1 LGCDQ
6 RRDSD
11 HWDDRLDDLRSQEGS
26 EMIQALAIGGAI
38 ISIIGVFA
46 GVIWLAERKGASE
59 LREEQR
65 DEELRRL
72 QDTIEADVR
81 ARERIARGELL
92 QNDGHR
98 RD

>member
-1 LGCDQ
+1 VI
-6 RRDSD
+6 
-11 HWDDRLDDLRSQEGS
+11 EFFA
-26 EMIQALAIGGAI
+26 IIAALAAI
-38 ISIIGVFA
+38 AGVFV

-59 LREEQR
+59 LLEEQR

>member
-1 LGCDQ
+1 MTHVWFTFLVLALGVV
-6 RRDSD
+6 
-11 HWDDRLDDLRSQEGS
+11 
-26 EMIQALAIGGAI
+26 A
-38 ISIIGVFA
+38 FA
-46 GVIWLAERKGASE
+46 AVIWLAERKGKAE

-65 DEELRRL
+65 DEEMRRL
-72 QDTIEADVR
+72 RAAVEADAR

>member
-1 LGCDQ
+1 
-6 RRDSD
+6 
-11 HWDDRLDDLRSQEGS
+11 
-26 EMIQALAIGGAI
+26 MIEALAIGGAI

-72 QDTIEADVR
+72 QDAIEADVR

>member
-1 LGCDQ
+1 MTHVWFTFLVLALGV
-6 RRDSD
+6 
-11 HWDDRLDDLRSQEGS
+11 
-26 EMIQALAIGGAI
+26 GA
-38 ISIIGVFA
+38 FA
-46 GVIWLAERKGASE
+46 AVIWLAERKGKAE

-65 DEELRRL
+65 DEEMRRL
-72 QDTIEADVR
+72 RAAVEADAR

>member
-1 LGCDQ
+1 
-6 RRDSD
+6 
-11 HWDDRLDDLRSQEGS
+11 
-26 EMIQALAIGGAI
+26 MIEALAIGGAI
-38 ISIIGVFA
+38 LAIIGVFF
-46 GVIWLAERKGASE
+46 GVIWLAERKGKAE
-59 LREEQR
+59 LREELR